1 MKYPVSPRGTILV
14 VDDDHENLRLLMG
27 ILNEQNYSVRLVPA
41 GRLAL
46 TSARTGPPDV
56 ILLDI
61 MLPDIDGYA
70 VCEHLKA
77 DERTRDIPIIFL
89 SALDEVFDK
98 VKGFSIGGVDYITK
112 PFQVEEVLA
121 RVATHLSLRSM
132 QKRLQEQNEQLQ
144 QEIIERQHA
153 QEQLRRANEE
163 LDLRVQERTA
173 ELFHTNRTLHA
184 EIERRKQ
191 AEQTI
196 TAAYTDLEATNEHL
210 LRSRNLLRA
219 IFDGLE
225 DGLLLLDQHGTVLA
239 LNKAMAGL
247 FGSTPEALVNH
258 AWDTL
263 SAHIVSDFPF
273 QIATQALAYG
283 TSERQRI
290 RYRHPDG
297 TIRAL
302 DIQTIVPNY
311 PAHTIDQVILHVVD
325 VTEHLLLQ
333 AQVIENE
340 RFAANGRLAAS
351 VAHEINTPLQS
362 LELSLQIAQTS
373 LDTDRNLFLRDARE
387 ELQRVGRIVRQFLDL
402 YRPGST
408 ACSVVDINT
417 LIERILLLTGKQ
429 IRDRKI
435 TIERSLQDKLPPIW
449 GHADELI
456 QVLLNL
462 TINAI
467 DAMPDGG
474 TLRVCTHAH
483 PSPSAPTLTAI
494 ISDTGVGISPDLL
507 LRIFEPFVTTKE
519 NGTGLG
525 LSISRQIVRQHG
537 GDITVQS
544 QSGMGSTFTVVL
556 PIVSEPEAK
565 P

>member
-1 MKYPVSPRGTILV
+1 
-14 VDDDHENLRLLMG
+14 
-27 ILNEQNYSVRLVPA
+27 
-41 GRLAL
+41 
-46 TSARTGPPDV
+46 
-56 ILLDI
+56 
-61 MLPDIDGYA
+61 MLPDIDGYT
-70 VCEHLKA
+70 VCEYLKA
-77 DERTRDIPIIFL
+77 DEYTCDIPIIFL

-121 RVATHLSLRSM
+121 RVATHLALRNM
-132 QKRLQEQNEQLQ
+132 QTRLQEQNDQLQ

-153 QEQLRRANEE
+153 QEELHRAYDE

-173 ELFHTNRTLHA
+173 ELFHANRILHA

-191 AEQTI
+191 AEQAI
-196 TAAYTDLEATNEHL
+196 TAAYTDLEATNENL

-225 DGLLLLDQHGTVLA
+225 DGLLLLDRHGTVLA

-247 FGSTPEALVNH
+247 LGSTTEALVN
-258 AWDTL
+258 APWDPLYPTI
-263 SAHIVSDFPF
+263 APDFPG
-273 QIATQALAYG
+273 QIATSALTHG

-302 DIQTIVPNY
+302 DIQTIVLHY
-311 PAHTIDQVILHVVD
+311 PAHTIDQIILHVID

-362 LELSLQIAQTS
+362 LELSLQIAQTAS
-373 LDTDRNLFLRDARE
+373 DADRRTFLSDARE

-408 ACSVVDINT
+408 AYSLVDLNA
-417 LIERILLLTGKQ
+417 LIERILLLTSKQ
-429 IRDRKI
+429 LKDRKV
-435 TIERSLQDKLPPIW
+435 TVERHLQERLPLVW

-474 TLRVCTHAH
+474 MLHVCTHAH
-483 PSPSAPTLTAI
+483 PSPSAPTLTI
-494 ISDTGVGISPDLL
+494 TVRDTGSGINADLL
-507 LRIFEPFVTTKE
+507 PRVFEPFVTTKA

-525 LSISRQIVRQHG
+525 LSISRQIIRQHG
-537 GDITVQS
+537 GDITVES
-544 QSGMGSTFTVVL
+544 LPDVGSTFTITL
-556 PIVSEPEAK
+556 PIASEPEGAEAAEAAEVA
-565 P
+565 

>member
-1 MKYPVSPRGTILV
+1 
-14 VDDDHENLRLLMG
+14 
-27 ILNEQNYSVRLVPA
+27 
-41 GRLAL
+41 
-46 TSARTGPPDV
+46 
-56 ILLDI
+56 
-61 MLPDIDGYA
+61 
-70 VCEHLKA
+70 
-77 DERTRDIPIIFL
+77 
-89 SALDEVFDK
+89 
-98 VKGFSIGGVDYITK
+98 
-112 PFQVEEVLA
+112 
-121 RVATHLSLRSM
+121 M
-132 QKRLQEQNEQLQ
+132 QTRLQEQNDQLQ

-153 QEQLRRANEE
+153 QEQLHRAYDE

-173 ELFHTNRTLHA
+173 ELFQANRTLQA

-191 AEQTI
+191 AEQAI
-196 TAAYTDLEATNEHL
+196 TAAYTDLEATNENL

-225 DGLLLLDQHGTVLA
+225 DGLLLLDRHGTVLA

-247 FGSTPEALVNH
+247 LGSNPEALVNFP
-258 AWDTL
+258 WDVL
-263 SAHIVSDFPF
+263 YPSIAPDFPG
-273 QIATQALAYG
+273 QIATSALTHG

-302 DIQTIVPNY
+302 DIQIIVLHY
-311 PAHTIDQVILHVVD
+311 PAHTIDQIILHVID

-362 LELSLQIAQTS
+362 LELSLQIAQTAS
-373 LDTDRNLFLRDARE
+373 DADRRTFLSDARE

-408 ACSVVDINT
+408 AYSLVDLNA
-417 LIERILLLTGKQ
+417 LIERILLLTSKQ
-429 IRDRKI
+429 LKDRKV
-435 TIERSLQDKLPPIW
+435 TIERHLQERLPPVR

-474 TLRVCTHAH
+474 TLHVCTRASPHA
-483 PSPSAPTLTAI
+483 PAPNLTLTVR
-494 ISDTGVGISPDLL
+494 DTGSGINADLL
-507 LRIFEPFVTTKE
+507 PRVFEPFVTTKA

-525 LSISRQIVRQHG
+525 LSISRQIIRQHG
-537 GDITVQS
+537 GDITVES
-544 QSGMGSTFTVVL
+544 LTGVGSTFTLTL
-556 PIVSEPEAK
+556 PIASEPAGAAGAAGAEVA
-565 P
+565 